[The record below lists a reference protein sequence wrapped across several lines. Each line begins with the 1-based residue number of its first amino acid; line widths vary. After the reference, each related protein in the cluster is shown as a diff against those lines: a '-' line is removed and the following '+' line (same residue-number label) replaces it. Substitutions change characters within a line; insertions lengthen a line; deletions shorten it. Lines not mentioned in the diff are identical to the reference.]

1 MFQDQCRIEGQKII
15 PKIKDH
21 EELFM
26 MGIYL
31 SPNELLFSGI
41 FIHKADLL
49 DILSLIAYNLPTNDK
64 TENIVSDWAER
75 KKTRA

>member
-1 MFQDQCRIEGQKII
+1 
-15 PKIKDH
+15 
-21 EELFM
+21 M
-26 MGIYL
+26 MGIYP

-41 FIHKADLL
+41 FIHKVDLL
-49 DILSLIAYNLPTNDK
+49 DILSPIAYNLPANDN